1 MEYLMKNFNNILIKL
16 MALILF
22 KPLVFLPQSIS
33 LVQELNQSTDI
44 PCNIGAYKTLSSF
57 SDDKIYFIELSE
69 LANAK
74 TFFIHTYNTRTLR
87 KGEDIKIL
95 NFKEYNSIKRDYITG
110 FSVNGANIIIAG
122 DDYIY
127 SINFTKNK
135 AYFTDKTKN
144 LKSSFQR
151 VLQLSDST
159 NLLYLY
165 YNFHPMDAPIKSQ
178 WGIWNCKSNK
188 IQNVK
193 QQDDSDA
200 SFTHLVNDWVTTYK
214 GLIAHCRSTRYFIGF
229 YDSNFNLID
238 SISSTLIDTNKVLLQ
253 KLELEVQSK
262 EAIKK
267 LMRFDD
273 SLLTRIQ
280 KIHLIDSSTLLV
292 SVKKPNFKD
301 LDLHLWK
308 KVENK
313 WTFISK
319 QRISSFY
326 ENGKS
331 YNENS
336 LALNPFYGNASNL
349 VTGDDRNLYLIYHQ
363 FIPNIVTDSFDRQRD
378 FIDKKNDLA
387 RKNNFQYGI
396 KKFKLVN

>member
-1 MEYLMKNFNNILIKL
+1 MRNFNNILFKL
-16 MALILF
+16 VALILF
-22 KPLVFLPQSIS
+22 KPLVFFPQSKS

-44 PCNIGAYKTLSSF
+44 PCSIGAYRTLSSF

-74 TFFIHTYNTRTLR
+74 TFFIHTYNTKTLQ
-87 KGEDIKIL
+87 KGEDIKIT
-95 NFKEYNSIKRDYITG
+95 NFKEYKSIKRDYITG
-110 FSVNGANIIIAG
+110 FSVNGENIIIIG

-144 LKSSFQR
+144 LKSSFQK

-159 NLLYLY
+159 FLLYLY

-178 WGIWNCKSNK
+178 WGLWNSKLNK

-214 GLIAHCRSTRYFIGF
+214 GQIAHCNSTKYFIGF

-238 SISSTLIDTNKVLLQ
+238 SISSALIDTNKVHLK
-253 KLELEVQSK
+253 KLDLDVQSK
-262 EAIKK
+262 ESIKK
-267 LMRFDD
+267 LIRFDD

-280 KIHLIDSSTLLV
+280 KIHLVDSITLIV
-292 SVKKPNFKD
+292 SVKKANFKD
-301 LDLHLWK
+301 LELHVWK
-308 KVENK
+308 KAENK
-313 WTFISK
+313 WKLVSNE
-319 QRISSFY
+319 RISSFY

-331 YNENS
+331 YSDSS
-336 LALNPFYGNASNL
+336 LALNPFYGNASNI
-349 VTGDDRNLYLIYHQ
+349 VTGSDKNLYLIYHQ
-363 FIPNIVTDSFDRQRD
+363 FIPNVITNSFDRQRD
-378 FIDKKNDLA
+378 FIDKKNELA
-387 RKNNFQYGI
+387 KRNNFHYGI
-396 KKFKLVN
+396 KKFRLVY